1 MKTGRANKTGA
12 HKRGV
17 KSHSEARKLCA
28 RFLALSAKHPRFKRP
43 YTECVYQPMIE
54 LMQYLRANQ
63 FKTYIATGGVHHDDA
78 KREQAYGAEAIKL
91 CNGIVIM
98 TGL

>member
-1 MKTGRANKTGA
+1 MWVR
-12 HKRGV
+12 V
-17 KSHSEARKLCA
+17 SWHSVRSI
-28 RFLALSAKHPRFKRP
+28 R
-43 YTECVYQPMIE
+43 VYQPMIE

-63 FKTYIATGGVHHDDA
+63 FKIYIVTGVHHDDA